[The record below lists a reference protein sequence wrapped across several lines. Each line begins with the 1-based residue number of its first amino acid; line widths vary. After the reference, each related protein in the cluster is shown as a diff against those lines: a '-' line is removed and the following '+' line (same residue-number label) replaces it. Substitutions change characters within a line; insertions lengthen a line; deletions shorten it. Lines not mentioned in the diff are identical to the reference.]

1 MDSEDLATGDNAG
14 MAAIGTGATAADIT
28 ARFPALAFARISTFA
43 LSSGVIDG
51 DGARAT
57 AEAACWPFFP
67 IGDLVFGR
75 ALFAVARGGK

>member
-14 MAAIGTGATAADIT
+14 IATMGTGATAAT
-28 ARFPALAFARISTFA
+28 MTTRLPALAFARISKFA

-57 AEAACWPFFP
+57 AEAAC
-67 IGDLVFGR
+67 
-75 ALFAVARGGK
+75 